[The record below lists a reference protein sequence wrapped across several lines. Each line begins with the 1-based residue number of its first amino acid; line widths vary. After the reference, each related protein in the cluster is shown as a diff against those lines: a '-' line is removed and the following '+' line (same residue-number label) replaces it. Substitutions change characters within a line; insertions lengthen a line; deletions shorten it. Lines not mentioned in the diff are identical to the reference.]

1 MNELFKEIINYK
13 NELEIIEELRDAVEY
28 GSDEHDELTDK
39 RISLY
44 GKISALADII
54 KIHCDAAE
62 KVYQDISIPQR
73 VAKGGKFYHINNL

>member
-1 MNELFKEIINYK
+1 MNKLFNEIINYK
-13 NELEIIEELRDAVEY
+13 NELEIVEKLRDDVEY

-44 GKISALADII
+44 SKIASLADII

-73 VAKGGKFYHINNL
+73 VAKRGKFYHINNL